1 MHASWFSRGARGLAF
16 AGALALLAACGSGS
30 VVSNLQPKRF
40 ITVGD
45 SFMDVGQSG
54 SRYTVN
60 DGSTN
65 WVQDLAAH
73 YSQTINPANGGG
85 WGYAQ
90 GHARVTA
97 SDPAGA
103 PSVQSQLDTMLARTA
118 LSATD
123 DVVMINGGIHDIV
136 AAVTATGISDATTQA
151 AKDAGKALADQVRR
165 VVDAGGKHVA
175 VTGVPLLGDT
185 PWGRALVSDPAAI
198 NNLSIAFNAALLTH
212 IVDLGQNVLYLD
224 AAFFF
229 SLMYGKP
236 QNYQFDNG
244 KDPVC
249 TTPDA
254 STCNPSTVVVTDYN
268 TYLFADGLHYTPRAQ
283 HHFGADNYAENAY
296 FRFKT
301 RW

>member
-1 MHASWFSRGARGLAF
+1 MHASWFRRTARGLAC

-45 SFMDVGQSG
+45 SFMDVGQGG
-54 SRYTVN
+54 SLYTVN

-73 YSQTINPANGGG
+73 YSQTIAPAKGGG

-90 GHARVTA
+90 AHARVTA
-97 SDPAGA
+97 PDPAGA
-103 PSVQSQLDTMLARTA
+103 PSVQSQIDTLLARTT
-118 LSATD
+118 LHPTD
-123 DVVMINGGIHDIV
+123 DVVMVNGGIHDIV
-136 AAVTATGISDATTQA
+136 AAVTAHGISDASTQA

-165 VVDAGGKHVA
+165 VVAAGGTHVT

-185 PWGRALVSDPAAI
+185 PWGRSINTDPTAI
-198 NNLSIAFNAALLTH
+198 NNLSIAFNSAVLTN
-212 IVDLGQNVLYLD
+212 IVDLGQHVLYLD

-254 STCNPSTVVVTDYN
+254 STCTASTVKVTDYN